1 MPALVRFAD
10 MSAGHCFG
18 ARPNDQASP
27 NVFVNGKGAHRVGD
41 HWPTHC
47 CGPVCHDGVQGTG
60 SPNVFVNGKAVAR
73 VGDAIAC
80 GDTNAQ
86 GSPNV
91 FVN

>member
-1 MPALVRFAD
+1 MPAAVRLGD

-27 NVFVNGKGAHRVGD
+27 NVFINGKGAHRVGD

-47 CGPVCHDGVQGTG
+47 CGPVCHDGVLAQG
-60 SPNVFVNGKAVAR
+60 SPNVFINGKAQGR
-73 VGDAIAC
+73 IGDQISC
-80 GDTNAQ
+80 GDILAQ